1 MTDTAISDSQSQ
13 ELKHLRVEVAR
24 LKAALGEDGFRLRRL
39 AELGTAQAK
48 LNHDLRNV
56 MASAM
61 MVADRLSAAEDAKVS
76 RSGKL
81 IVAALDQ
88 ASSLIATTLDFATEK
103 QPVLN
108 RTRFPL
114 GTLIQETAEDIAPHY
129 PTFYV
134 ENSVPHDLL
143 IEADHGLLLRAFS
156 HLMRTAAKA
165 QARHM
170 AVVGDAQGP
179 DIHLILRDDG
189 RPFRDQSIANPL
201 SPFSGAFRYGSSGLG
216 LVIARELIEA
226 HGGRIALRPESG
238 SESTIME
245 VVLPSEPPAA

>member
-1 MTDTAISDSQSQ
+1 MTDTATTDSPSH
-13 ELKHLRVEVAR
+13 EFKTLRLEVAQ

-56 MASAM
+56 MASAL
-61 MVADRLSAAEDAKVS
+61 MVADRLGSSEDAKVS

-81 IVAALDQ
+81 IVAALEQ

-103 QPVLN
+103 QPTLK
-108 RTRFPL
+108 RSRFAL
-114 GTLIQETAEDIAPHY
+114 AAAIDATAEDLAPHF
-129 PTFYV
+129 PGFSV
-134 ENSVPHDLL
+134 ENSVP
-143 IEADHGLLLRAFS
+143 ADIAVDADRELLLRALS

-170 AVVGDAQGP
+170 GVSADLQAG
-179 DIHLILRDDG
+179 DIHLTLRDDG
-189 RPFRDQSIANPL
+189 RPFRDQNVANPL
-201 SPFSGAFRYGSSGLG
+201 SAFSGAFRYGSSGLG

-226 HGGRIALRPESG
+226 HGGRITLRPESG
-238 SESTIME
+238 SENTIME
-245 VVLPSEPPAA
+245 LVLPPAR